1 MQLTPTVNADQLRF
15 ARRCLL
21 ETGEVPEGLVS
32 PHVSLSW
39 QRSAQAGLSPA
50 DPPGAP
56 PLSSNHQ
63 LRQALASEHDLL
75 AHARPV
81 MEFLSDQMQGSGSI
95 VLLADAQG
103 LLLHSLGDQSFMARA
118 ERVSLSPGALWREEH
133 RGTNA
138 IGTALANAQ
147 PVVIHGAE
155 HYLERNSF
163 LTCSAAPVMSPD
175 GRLRGVLDISV
186 DHSGY
191 HPHTFALVRSAARM
205 IEDRLFHARHTN
217 DQLLRLHP
225 HAEGLGSVGEGL
237 LAYTEDGWIMGANAI
252 AQQWLGLSATQIGAV
267 TLERVFGP
275 QALRLQSLPANG
287 LPTRV
292 TTMTGQQLFARDEPD
307 RRRRVWATEP
317 VRQGGRDMGHD
328 GGHAQASDSAPRIQA
343 AFPARGPS
351 ATNVRRGVPLSQE
364 RRDDRR
370 MDLALARALR
380 VQAQGIPVL
389 LQGESG
395 TGKDVFARTLHKEGD
410 RANGPFVAVNCAAL
424 PETLIEAELFGYVG
438 GAFTGARREGSP
450 GRIRQADGGTL
461 FLDEIGDMPLGMQA
475 RLLRVLQDQQVMPV
489 GGGQPVPVDFVL
501 VCATHHQLRDA
512 VAEGRFREDLYW
524 RINGLTVQLPS
535 LRERGDTANLIDDML
550 AAIATDM
557 KRKDTPRVAEDVLDA
572 LLQHPWPGNL
582 RQLHGVLRTACA
594 LAGPLDEELHW
605 EHFSEDLWYDVFS
618 PAYRDDMPLAQR
630 LDSHRNQPSP
640 SSAPIDISAAAV
652 NGGGA
657 NVVSDEINLKR
668 LSYSAIARAIQSCNG
683 NMSEAARQLGISR
696 NTLYRR
702 IKAKA

>member
-1 MQLTPTVNADQLRF
+1 MLQLTPTADADQLRF

-21 ETGEVPEGLVS
+21 ETGEVPEGLIGA
-32 PHVSLSW
+32 HVSKSW
-39 QRSAQAGLSPA
+39 QRSHQAGLSPA
-50 DPPGAP
+50 DLPAMPPF
-56 PLSSNHQ
+56 STQSQ
-63 LRQALASEHDLL
+63 LKQALSTEHDLL

-95 VLLADAQG
+95 VILADAQG
-103 LLLHSLGDQSFMARA
+103 LLLHSLGDQAFMTRA

-138 IGTALANAQ
+138 IGTALASAQ

-186 DHSGY
+186 DHNGY

-205 IEDRLFHARHTN
+205 IEDRLFHARHAN

-225 HAEGLGSVGEGL
+225 HVEGLGSVGEGL
-237 LAYTEDGWIMGANAI
+237 LAYSEDGWIMGANAI

-275 QALRLQSLPANG
+275 QALRLMNLPATG

-317 VRQGGRDMGHD
+317 MRRDERATPRSERQDGGRVHAMGANLR
-328 GGHAQASDSAPRIQA
+328 GSAASAPQ
-343 AFPARGPS
+343 
-351 ATNVRRGVPLSQE
+351 RRGTPLAQD

-370 MDLALARALR
+370 MDLALSRALR
-380 VQAQGIPVL
+380 VYAQGIPVL

-395 TGKDVFARTLHKEGD
+395 TGKDVFARTLHAEGE
-410 RANGPFVAVNCAAL
+410 RAKGPFVAVNCAAL
-424 PETLIEAELFGYVG
+424 PESLIEAELFGYVG
-438 GAFTGARREGSP
+438 GAFTGARREGST
-450 GRIRQADGGTL
+450 GRIRQAEGGTL
-461 FLDEIGDMPLGMQA
+461 FLDEIGDMPLSMQA
-475 RLLRVLQDQQVMPV
+475 RLLRVLQDQQVVPI
-489 GGGQPVPVDFVL
+489 GGGQPVPVNFTL
-501 VCATHHQLRDA
+501 VCATHHQLREA

-550 AAIATDM
+550 AGIATDM
-557 KRKDTPRVAEDVLDA
+557 KRKDVPRVAEDVLDA

-582 RQLHGVLRTACA
+582 RQLHAVLRTACA
-594 LAGPLDEELHW
+594 LAGPHDDELHW
-605 EHFSEDLWYDVFS
+605 EHFSEDLWYEVFS
-618 PAYRDDMPLAQR
+618 PAYRDDTPLAQR
-630 LDSHRNQPSP
+630 LDSPRGQQASP
-640 SSAPIDISAAAV
+640 SSAPIDIGAAASA
-652 NGGGA
+652 GGG
-657 NVVSDEINLKR
+657 VLSDEINLKR

-702 IKAKA
+702 IKSKA

>member
-1 MQLTPTVNADQLRF
+1 MLQLTPTADADQLRF

-21 ETGEVPEGLVS
+21 ETGEVPEGLIGA
-32 PHVSLSW
+32 HVSKSW
-39 QRSAQAGLSPA
+39 QRSHQAGLSPA
-50 DPPGAP
+50 DLPAMPPF
-56 PLSSNHQ
+56 STQSQ
-63 LRQALASEHDLL
+63 LKQALSTEHDLL

-95 VLLADAQG
+95 VVLADAQG
-103 LLLHSLGDQSFMARA
+103 LLLHSLGDQAFMTRA

-138 IGTALANAQ
+138 IGTALASAQ

-163 LTCSAAPVMSPD
+163 LTCSAAPVLSPD
-175 GRLRGVLDISV
+175 GRVRGVLDISV
-186 DHSGY
+186 DHNGY

-205 IEDRLFHARHTN
+205 IEDRLFHARHAN

-225 HAEGLGSVGEGL
+225 HVEGLGSVGEGL
-237 LAYTEDGWIMGANAI
+237 LAYSEDGWIMGANAI
-252 AQQWLGLSATQIGAV
+252 AQQWLGLSANQIGAT

-275 QALRLQSLPANG
+275 QALRLMNLPATG

-317 VRQGGRDMGHD
+317 MRRDERAMPRSERQDGGRV
-328 GGHAQASDSAPRIQA
+328 HAQQMGTPL
-343 AFPARGPS
+343 
-351 ATNVRRGVPLSQE
+351 RRGTPLAQD

-370 MDLALARALR
+370 MDLALSRALR
-380 VQAQGIPVL
+380 VYAQGIPVL

-395 TGKDVFARTLHKEGD
+395 TGKDVFARTLHAEGE
-410 RANGPFVAVNCAAL
+410 RAKGPFVAVNCAAL
-424 PETLIEAELFGYVG
+424 PESLIEAELFGYVG
-438 GAFTGARREGSP
+438 GAFTGARREGST
-450 GRIRQADGGTL
+450 GRIRQAEGGTL
-461 FLDEIGDMPLGMQA
+461 FLDEIGDMPLSMQA
-475 RLLRVLQDQQVMPV
+475 RLLRVLQDQQVVPV

-524 RINGLTVQLPS
+524 RINGLTVQLPA
-535 LRERGDTANLIDDML
+535 LRERGDTATLIESML
-550 AAIATDM
+550 SNIARDM
-557 KRKDTPRVAEDVLDA
+557 KRPEVPRVAEDVLDA

-582 RQLHGVLRTACA
+582 RQLHAVLRTACA
-594 LAGPLDEELHW
+594 LAGPHDDELHW
-605 EHFSEDLWYDVFS
+605 EHFSEDLWYEVFS
-618 PAYRDDMPLAQR
+618 PAYRDDTPVAQR
-630 LDSHRNQPSP
+630 LDATRVA
-640 SSAPIDISAAAV
+640 APDHGPAQLEDTGAAPLDDV
-652 NGGGA
+652 N
-657 NVVSDEINLKR
+657 LRR
-668 LSYSAIARAIQSCNG
+668 LSHSAIARAIQSCNG

-702 IKAKA
+702 LKAKA

>member
-1 MQLTPTVNADQLRF
+1 
-15 ARRCLL
+15 
-21 ETGEVPEGLVS
+21 
-32 PHVSLSW
+32 
-39 QRSAQAGLSPA
+39 
-50 DPPGAP
+50 
-56 PLSSNHQ
+56 
-63 LRQALASEHDLL
+63 
-75 AHARPV
+75 
-81 MEFLSDQMQGSGSI
+81 
-95 VLLADAQG
+95 
-103 LLLHSLGDQSFMARA
+103 
-118 ERVSLSPGALWREEH
+118 
-133 RGTNA
+133 
-138 IGTALANAQ
+138 
-147 PVVIHGAE
+147 
-155 HYLERNSF
+155 
-163 LTCSAAPVMSPD
+163 
-175 GRLRGVLDISV
+175 
-186 DHSGY
+186 
-191 HPHTFALVRSAARM
+191 
-205 IEDRLFHARHTN
+205 
-217 DQLLRLHP
+217 
-225 HAEGLGSVGEGL
+225 
-237 LAYTEDGWIMGANAI
+237 
-252 AQQWLGLSATQIGAV
+252 
-267 TLERVFGP
+267 
-275 QALRLQSLPANG
+275 
-287 LPTRV
+287 
-292 TTMTGQQLFARDEPD
+292 
-307 RRRRVWATEP
+307 
-317 VRQGGRDMGHD
+317 
-328 GGHAQASDSAPRIQA
+328 
-343 AFPARGPS
+343 
-351 ATNVRRGVPLSQE
+351 
-364 RRDDRR
+364 
-370 MDLALARALR
+370 
-380 VQAQGIPVL
+380 VL